1 MCTILYLWHASLL
14 KRLTIKFY
22 IMKTLQAI
30 KKNQAIKPQTKAQ
43 IKTQLKREFSR
54 GFNRPNKLVE
64 AYFEG
69 NFDNKLFD
77 RLKGQKTN
85 GIENLLYCFES
96 SDASRLTGFLI
107 KVFDLPYF
115 SKSLKGLTP
124 EMFMDILFDLCTIKD
139 GAKRKIN
146 FVRQNNDIS
155 CNFIEFPFEY
165 DFGNAKPEN
174 FQVDVYFKISIIEML
189 FQAYYM

>member
-1 MCTILYLWHASLL
+1 
-14 KRLTIKFY
+14 
-22 IMKTLQAI
+22 MKTLQAI
-30 KKNQAIKPQTKAQ
+30 KKNQAVKAQTKAQ
-43 IKTQLKREFSR
+43 IKTQLKREFSK

-64 AYFEG
+64 AYFDG
-69 NFDNKLFD
+69 NFDQKLFD

-85 GIENLLYCFES
+85 GIENLLYCFEP
-96 SDASRLTGFLI
+96 SDSNRLTGFLI

-124 EMFMDILFDLCTIKD
+124 ELFMEILFDLCTIKD

-146 FVRQNNDIS
+146 FVRQNKDVA
-155 CNFIEFPFEY
+155 CNYQEFTFEY
-165 DFGNAKPEN
+165 DFSRSKPIN
-174 FQVDVYFKISIIEML
+174 FQVEVIFEIGIIEML